1 MTLWLLAGAM
11 TLACVGVIAWALVRR
26 GPEAVGTR
34 EARVAVYRARVA
46 ELDAEIAAGT
56 LDAARHAEAR
66 AELEDAA
73 AAELDAAPPAGGAT
87 PRARATLIATAIAV
101 PAIAFSLYVTLGTP
115 RVPTPPDLPA
125 LVDALEARLADTP
138 DDLQGLM
145 LLGRS
150 RVVLGDHAGAV
161 DAWRDALRVAPDDP
175 TVLANLAE
183 ALVLVDD
190 AQLTGEA
197 AWLLDAALAVD
208 PDNTKAL
215 WYGGLA
221 ADARG
226 DTALA
231 ESRWRALL
239 AQSPPDALREVIER
253 RLREAV
259 VE

>member
-11 TLACVGVIAWALVRR
+11 TLASVAVLAWALLRH
-26 GPEAVGTR
+26 GAAEVGTR
-34 EARVAVYRARVA
+34 DSRIAVYRARVA
-46 ELDAEIAAGT
+46 ELDAAVAAGT

-73 AAELDAAPPAGGAT
+73 AAELDAVPTAT
-87 PRARATLIATAIAV
+87 RAQPRARATALATLVAV
-101 PAIAFSLYVTLGTP
+101 PAIAFSLYVSLGTP
-115 RVPTPPDLPA
+115 RAPAPPDLPA
-125 LVDALEARLADTP
+125 LVDALEARLAETP

-150 RVVLGDHAGAV
+150 RMVLGDHAGAA
-161 DAWRDALRVAPDDP
+161 DAWRDALRVAPENP

-183 ALVLVDD
+183 ALVLVDV

-197 AWLLDAALAVD
+197 AWLLDAALAAD
-208 PDNTKAL
+208 PGNPKAL

-226 DTALA
+226 DAALA
-231 ESRWRALL
+231 AERWRALL
-239 AQSPPDALREVIER
+239 AQGPPDALREVIER
-253 RLREAV
+253 RLRETG